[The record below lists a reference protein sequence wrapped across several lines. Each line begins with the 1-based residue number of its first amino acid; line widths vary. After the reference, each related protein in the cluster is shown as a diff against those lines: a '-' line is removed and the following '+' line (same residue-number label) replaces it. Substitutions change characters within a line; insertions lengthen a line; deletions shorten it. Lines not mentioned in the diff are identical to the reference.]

1 MPIPLLLLM
10 IRMAEALAP
19 SAIFALSVKLQFPR
33 RTKMTSPANYKHTT
47 KQFNFKSM
55 ELPKYK
61 YFYMHQQKKP
71 TTNKM

>member
-33 RTKMTSPANYKHTT
+33 RTKMTSPANYKHTHQTVQFQINGTPKVQIFLYAST
-47 KQFNFKSM
+47 KK
-55 ELPKYK
+55 
-61 YFYMHQQKKP
+61 
-71 TTNKM
+71 TNNQ